1 MNKFVSP
8 YSPNT
13 DSDRV
18 EMLKTLGVSS
28 EKDLFKDIPRKFVDP
43 ELNLPNPRSELDLHS
58 ELYRISKMNKTP
70 GEIPSFLGAG
80 SYRHFTPSAVKQIV
94 RRGEYMTAYTPYQPE
109 VAQGTLQTGYEFQT
123 MICELTGMEIANSG
137 MYEGASALAEAALMS
152 VRINKRNEI
161 IVLNS
166 VSPLYTEVIKTF
178 VEAPSIKLVTVN
190 SVKDLESK
198 ISNNTSCVLVQNP
211 NFFGFLEN
219 LENISR
225 IAKKHDSLMVV
236 SSDPISMALFK
247 PPGDYDADIVVSE
260 GQSLGIPP
268 SFGGPYVGI
277 FACKKKYM
285 RQMPG
290 RIVGR
295 TIDSN
300 NRKGFVLTLQTRE
313 QHIRREKAT
322 SNICTSVALIALSA
336 TAYLGALGKNG
347 IRHIAELCYHKAHYA
362 ASSIESIPG
371 FSMPL
376 TGIFFNEFIITCP
389 ISPKKIN
396 SILLENNIIGGYDV
410 SSLINKGMLLSFTE
424 LNTKEE
430 IDKLVSILSDIKY

>member
-13 DSDRV
+13 DSDRT
-18 EMLKTLGVSS
+18 EMLKSIGVSS
-28 EKDLFKDIPRKFVDP
+28 EKDLFKDIPSKFVDP

-58 ELYRISKMNKTP
+58 ELYRLSRMNKTP

-94 RRGEYMTAYTPYQPE
+94 SRGEYMTAYTPYQPE

-123 MICELTGMEIANSG
+123 MVCELTGMEIANSG

-152 VRINKRNEI
+152 VRINKRTEVI
-161 IVLNS
+161 ILNS
-166 VSPLYTEVIKTF
+166 ISPLYIDVIKTF
-178 VEAPSIKLVTVN
+178 VEAPSIKLVTAN
-190 SVKDLESK
+190 SIADLESK
-198 ISNNTSCVLVQNP
+198 ISSETSCVLVQNP
-211 NFFGFLEN
+211 NFFGFMEN
-219 LENISR
+219 LESISNIT
-225 IAKKHDSLMVV
+225 KKHDSLMVV

-295 TIDSN
+295 TTDSN

-362 ASSIESIPG
+362 ASRIESIPG
-371 FSMPL
+371 FSIPL
-376 TGIFFNEFIITCP
+376 KGIFFNEFVISCP

-396 SILLENNIIGGYDV
+396 SILLENDIIGGYNVTD
-410 SSLINKGMLLSFTE
+410 LIKNGMLLSFTE

-430 IDKLVSILSDIKY
+430 IDKLVKILSKIKY

>member
-1 MNKFVSP
+1 
-8 YSPNT
+8 
-13 DSDRV
+13 
-18 EMLKTLGVSS
+18 
-28 EKDLFKDIPRKFVDP
+28 
-43 ELNLPNPRSELDLHS
+43 
-58 ELYRISKMNKTP
+58 
-70 GEIPSFLGAG
+70 
-80 SYRHFTPSAVKQIV
+80 
-94 RRGEYMTAYTPYQPE
+94 
-109 VAQGTLQTGYEFQT
+109 
-123 MICELTGMEIANSG
+123 
-137 MYEGASALAEAALMS
+137 
-152 VRINKRNEI
+152 
-161 IVLNS
+161 
-166 VSPLYTEVIKTF
+166 
-178 VEAPSIKLVTVN
+178 
-190 SVKDLESK
+190 
-198 ISNNTSCVLVQNP
+198 
-211 NFFGFLEN
+211 
-219 LENISR
+219 
-225 IAKKHDSLMVV
+225 
-236 SSDPISMALFK
+236 
-247 PPGDYDADIVVSE
+247 
-260 GQSLGIPP
+260 
-268 SFGGPYVGI
+268 
-277 FACKKKYM
+277 
-285 RQMPG
+285 MPG

-376 TGIFFNEFIITCP
+376 IGIFFNEFIITCP